1 MKQTIRYTLLA
12 LAVAAMASCSGQE
25 NAGGTVETENT
36 LALRILDSS
45 GTPIPNATVKIRPVS
60 YVPDTLGTAPLLTDF
75 GKTVHSDSLGWIRYT
90 GIGAGTYQVEARS
103 IASGNTMRIAYTE
116 HADQLIEDSLL
127 LAPLGSIH
135 GQVELFGNVHY
146 AWVQILGT
154 DYVAKTD
161 TNGIFELRDIPAGA
175 YGFRILLPG
184 IQSMILE
191 SDLQVKPAATTDLG
205 VIQMDGNGLSETWRY
220 VKILSVS
227 EYISEWMQ
235 PLQYPMVLT
244 VRLSQGQFDF
254 SRASA
259 SGSNCAL
266 FDSDNRLLT
275 AQFAYWDSS
284 DAVGRLLVHQS
295 AQDTATQWSLRCGD
309 LDYVAPR
316 SQAVWEGVGDSLRL
330 ELNSILVGN
339 FEGSSQH
346 TSLPAPIPAT
356 YWYMFASDST
366 VQIEPAPGTDLTKGY
381 QAAGYGRTGK
391 AFHIAYTA
399 TNRKWAHLGAPLD
412 SAPRS
417 LRAMDSI
424 EFYVRGNGR
433 YQFSLDRITDDNPGK
448 TIHEDTV
455 LSEWTRVRLRPK
467 DFAPVDS
474 IGGNTGWNAVRDSLT
489 NITFFCY
496 LGTDFWLDD
505 IRIYGLNRDDLK

>member
-1 MKQTIRYTLLA
+1 MNPKIRYTLLA
-12 LAVAAMASCSGQE
+12 LAISVITSCSGQD

-36 LALRILDSS
+36 LALRILDST

-60 YVPDTLGTAPLLTDF
+60 YLPDTLGTPPSFADF
-75 GKTVHSDSLGWIRYT
+75 GRTVRSDSLGWIRYT
-90 GIGAGTYQVEARS
+90 GIGAGSYQVEARS
-103 IASGNTMRIAYTE
+103 ITSGNTMRIAYAERVT
-116 HADQLIEDSLL
+116 QLIEDSLQ
-127 LAPLGSIH
+127 LAPLGSIR
-135 GQVELFGNVHY
+135 GQVELFGSARY
-146 AWVQILGT
+146 AWVQILGS

-161 TNGIFELRDIPAGA
+161 TNGIFELRDIPAGF
-175 YGFRILLPG
+175 YDFRILLPG
-184 IQSMILE
+184 IQSMSME
-191 SDLQVKPAATTDLG
+191 SNLQVNPGTTTDLG
-205 VIQMDGNGLSETWRY
+205 VIQLSGNGLSEAWRY

-227 EYISEWMQ
+227 SWISEWMQ
-235 PLQYPMVLT
+235 PLQYPTVLT

-254 SRASA
+254 SKANA

-266 FDSDNRLLT
+266 FDSRNQTLT
-275 AQFAYWDSS
+275 AQFVYWDSS
-284 DAVGRLLVHQS
+284 AAVGRLLVHQS
-295 AQDTATQWSLRCGD
+295 AQDTSSQWSLRCGD
-309 LDYVAPR
+309 LNYIAPR
-316 SQAVWEGVGDSLRL
+316 SQNIWEGVGDSLRL
-330 ELNSILVGN
+330 AMNSILVGD

-366 VQIEPAPGTDLTKGY
+366 VQIEPAPGTDLTQGY

-417 LRAMDSI
+417 MRAMDSI
-424 EFYVRGNGR
+424 EFFVRGNGR
-433 YQFSLDRITDDNPGK
+433 YQFSLDRLTDDNPGK

-455 LSEWTRVRLRPK
+455 LSEWTRVRLRPQ

-505 IRIYGLNRDDLK
+505 VRIYGLNRDDLK